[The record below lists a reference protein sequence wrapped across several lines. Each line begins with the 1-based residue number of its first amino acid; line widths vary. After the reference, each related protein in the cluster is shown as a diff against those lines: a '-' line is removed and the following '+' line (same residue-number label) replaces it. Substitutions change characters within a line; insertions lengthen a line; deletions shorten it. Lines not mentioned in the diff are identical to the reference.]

1 MISGAEIKQLRK
13 KNNLTQAALAE
24 MVGVSRAAVYDWERG
39 AYSPD
44 GKNAEKLARALGIP
58 VSLLFDEDVQKTNL
72 TPLKILREETEMS
85 LEEAS
90 TYLGIGQEELREI
103 EEGRKSIAP
112 TEKKRLMRAYSH
124 YLAEGN
130 GQGQDLIPIQGGGV
144 CGEEGGELSE
154 AMKVLAKDSLIRK
167 SVRMMEDLT
176 EEEKYKVFQYI
187 QDQELVARVKGKKE
201 A

>member
-1 MISGAEIKQLRK
+1 
-13 KNNLTQAALAE
+13 
-24 MVGVSRAAVYDWERG
+24 
-39 AYSPD
+39 
-44 GKNAEKLARALGIP
+44 
-58 VSLLFDEDVQKTNL
+58 
-72 TPLKILREETEMS
+72 MS

-103 EEGRKSIAP
+103 EEGRKAIAP

-167 SVRMMEDLT
+167 SREDDGRPYGGRRST
-176 EEEKYKVFQYI
+176 RSSSTF
-187 QDQELVARVKGKKE
+187 RTRNSWPG
-201 A
+201 